1 MEILKNLYKEQ
12 QKALKNNNLYEL
24 NEINKKIFAIRE
36 ELRKQKMLT
45 KQKQNDDEIDK
56 RINEILSK

>member
-12 QKALKNNNLYEL
+12 QKALKNNDMWQL

-36 ELRKQKMLT
+36 ELRKQKILT